1 MFVNAGRERDS
12 RNRGFVIE
20 VEVQSKEAI
29 EKPILIWEME
39 EQEGGREVCAP
50 VPASH
55 QEKSK

>member
-1 MFVNAGRERDS
+1 MIAVAGA
-12 RNRGFVIE
+12 GAG
-20 VEVQSKEAI
+20 QSKEAI

-39 EQEGGREVCAP
+39 EQGGGREVCAPVP